1 MDISFCIVSY
11 NSAEIIK
18 KCLDALLTS
27 DFQGLKIEVIVA
39 DNGSSD
45 QSVEILT
52 QEFPEVFIIQN
63 DENLGYTK
71 AMNLC
76 IKKATGKYVVQ
87 LNPDT
92 ISLKDTFIKLF
103 QWMETNPDIG
113 ICTPKILN
121 RDGTLQK
128 QCRRSFAKPWD
139 VLTYFLHL
147 DRVFPKSKLFGRYL
161 LTYRSNDEIFDV
173 DAVSGSCM
181 FIRSKVFT
189 DVGLLD
195 ERFFAYQEDADF
207 CFRTKQKGWRTVFY
221 PYAEIFHWGGLG
233 GSRHRPYRA
242 IYEWH
247 KSYFLYYQKNLAKDY
262 FFIINWFMYFA
273 MLIKLIFSM
282 IGAAIAK
289 DKIVGTKKPM

>member
-1 MDISFCIVSY
+1 M
-11 NSAEIIK
+11 
-18 KCLDALLTS
+18 
-27 DFQGLKIEVIVA
+27 
-39 DNGSSD
+39 
-45 QSVEILT
+45 
-52 QEFPEVFIIQN
+52 
-63 DENLGYTK
+63 
-71 AMNLC
+71 
-76 IKKATGKYVVQ
+76 
-87 LNPDT
+87 
-92 ISLKDTFIKLF
+92 
-103 QWMETNPDIG
+103 
-113 ICTPKILN
+113 
-121 RDGTLQK
+121 
-128 QCRRSFAKPWD
+128 
-139 VLTYFLHL
+139 HL